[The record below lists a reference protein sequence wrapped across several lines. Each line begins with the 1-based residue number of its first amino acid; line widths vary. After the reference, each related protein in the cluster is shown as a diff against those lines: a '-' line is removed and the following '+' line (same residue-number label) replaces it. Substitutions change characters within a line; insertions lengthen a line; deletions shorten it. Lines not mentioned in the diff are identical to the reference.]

1 MSSVTWEYPRT
12 GIWRFHR
19 HDAILVGLAALQAL
33 VLVTW
38 PLAPVIAVAVWWNAN
53 TIAHNFIHRPFFRSP
68 AMNRL
73 FSAALSLLQGI
84 PQTLW
89 KDRHLAHHAGVPW
102 HLRLSR
108 PLLIEITLVI
118 LLWLALACLQPLF
131 FFLSY
136 LPGYLVG
143 LAACAVQG
151 HQEHTVGSPVSHY
164 GRLYNFVCFND
175 GYHAEH
181 HADPSIHW
189 TRLPHRIARGSAT
202 SPWPPLL
209 RWLSVPPLEALEL
222 LVLRSPRLQRFVL
235 ASHRRAFRGLLP
247 SVGPIREVVIVGG
260 GLFPRTALILQQL
273 LPGARLVIVDSSPRN
288 LRTAQAMLSGD
299 VEYRDQRFIPGQTFD
314 CDLTIIP
321 LCLEG
326 DRAKIYRQ
334 PPSPAVLVHD
344 WMWHRRGTGAVVST
358 ALLKRLNLVRRSP

>member
-1 MSSVTWEYPRT
+1 MTSATWNYPRT
-12 GIWRFHR
+12 GIWRFRR
-19 HDAILVGLAALQAL
+19 HDSILVGLAALQAL

-38 PLAPVIAVAVWWNAN
+38 PLAPVIAVALWWNAN
-53 TIAHNFIHRPFFRSP
+53 TIAHNFIHRPFFRTP
-68 AMNRL
+68 AINRL
-73 FSAALSLLQGI
+73 FSAVLSLLQGI

-89 KDRHLAHHAGVPW
+89 KDCHLAHHAGVAW

-108 PLLIEITLVI
+108 PLLIETALV
-118 LLWLALACLQPLF
+118 LCLWLALACLQPHF

-151 HQEHTVGSPVSHY
+151 HQEHALGRPVSHY
-164 GRLYNFVCFND
+164 GRLYNFLCFND

-181 HADPSIHW
+181 HDDPSIHW
-189 TRLPHRIARGSAT
+189 TRLPRLISPDAAI

-209 RWLSVPPLEALEL
+209 RWLSIPPLEALEL
-222 LVLRSPRLQRFVL
+222 LVLRSPRLQRYVL
-235 ASHRRAFRGLLP
+235 ARHSRAFRRLLP
-247 SVGPIREVVIVGG
+247 SLGSIRNIVIVGG

-273 LPGARLVIVDSSPRN
+273 LPRAHLVIVDSSPRN
-288 LRTAQAMLSGD
+288 LRTAQTMLRGD
-299 VEYRDQRFIPGQTFD
+299 VEYRDHRFIPGQTFD

-326 DRAKIYRQ
+326 DREEIYRR

-344 WMWHRRGTGAVVST
+344 WMWHPRGTGAIIST
-358 ALLKRLNLVRRSP
+358 ALFKRLNLVRRLP